1 MQREILI
8 NCTDSETRVGLLE
21 NSVLSE
27 LYIEQKTKRGITG
40 NVYKGKVTKVLPGMQ
55 AAFVDIG
62 LSRDV
67 FLYVSDF
74 FDHLDEYE
82 TTICDE
88 EVPDEPRLLPEKR
101 NPKDKKK
108 ENGKPAKPARK
119 SIENLLK
126 EGQEVLVQVAKEP
139 IGTKGARVTSHIT
152 LPGRYLVLMPTV
164 DHVGVSQRITDQ
176 TERQRLKDIIK
187 KIKPPNVGLIMRTVG
202 EGKTEEEVVSDM
214 QFLSKLWSN
223 VLKKNETA
231 KAPSLLHRDLDL
243 VLKTL
248 RDIFTP
254 DIDRL
259 LTDSVEEYERCLE
272 FVDTLLPKLTSKIKL
287 YLKQRPLFDYFN
299 IEGQI
304 DKALKRKVWLKSG
317 GYIVIDEAEAL
328 VAIDV
333 NTGKYVGKKNL
344 EDTILK
350 INLEALKEV
359 VHQIRLRDLG
369 GIIVID
375 FIDMAKAENRKTL
388 MKNLEEELKSD
399 RTRTQMLQLSE
410 LGLVQMTRKRIKQS
424 LGKVLTKPCPY
435 CKGNARIKSDKAIL
449 NSLTREISLVI
460 GKLSGDDIL
469 IRAHPILAD
478 LLRGNK
484 KRELNRLQKIYG
496 KRFTIQ
502 SDESLHQEQFDI
514 AAL

>member
-1 MQREILI
+1 MQREIII
-8 NCTDSETRVGLLE
+8 NSSDTETRVALLE
-21 NSVLSE
+21 NSILAE
-27 LYIEQKTKRGITG
+27 LYIERKSRLGITG
-40 NVYKGKVTKVLPGMQ
+40 NIYKGKVTKVLPGMQ

-74 FDHLDEYE
+74 FDHLEEYE
-82 TTICDE
+82 PLICDE
-88 EVPDEPRLLPEKR
+88 EDTDEITHLEKKK
-101 NPKDKKK
+101 PSKQKDKA
-108 ENGKPAKPARK
+108 GKQPQE
-119 SIENLLK
+119 SIETLLK
-126 EGQEVLVQVAKEP
+126 QGQEVLVQVAKEP

-164 DHVGVSQRITDQ
+164 DHVGVSHRITDQ

-187 KIKPPNVGLIMRTVG
+187 RIKPPNVGLILRTVG
-202 EGKTEEEVVSDM
+202 EGKDEAEFVSDM

-231 KAPSLLHRDLDL
+231 PAPSLLHRDLDL

-259 LTDSVEEYERCLE
+259 ITDSVEEYERCLE
-272 FVDTLLPKLTSKIKL
+272 FVDTLLPTLTSKVKL
-287 YLKQRPLFDYFN
+287 YLKQRPIFDYLN
-299 IEGQI
+299 IEAQI
-304 DKALKRKVWLKSG
+304 DKALKKKVWLKSG

-350 INLEALKEV
+350 INLEAVKEV
-359 VHQIRLRDLG
+359 VRQVRLRDLG

-375 FIDMAKAENRKTL
+375 FIDMAKEPNRRAL
-388 MKNLEEELKSD
+388 MNKLQEELKKD
-399 RTRTQMLQLSE
+399 RTRTQVLQLSE

-435 CKGNARIKSDKAIL
+435 CMGNGRIKSDKAIL
-449 NSLTREISLVI
+449 TSLNREISQAI
-460 GKLSGDDIL
+460 HKLNGDDVL
-469 IRAHPILAD
+469 IRMHPTIANLIC
-478 LLRGNK
+478 GNK
-484 KRELNRLQKIYG
+484 KRELNRLQKTYG
-496 KRFTIQ
+496 KRFTVQ
-502 SDESLHQEQFDI
+502 ADDNLHQEQFVI
-514 AAL
+514 ASL